1 MRVKAAHPPAGRGAR
16 ALAVRAVRGAHSGRF
31 AVVMATGIVS
41 AVLRQHGRLVSS
53 AVLPAI
59 ADGCFAVLAAVSAW
73 RAAAFPAELC
83 GDLRSP
89 GRAFTSFAF
98 VAACD
103 VLGDRLASD
112 GQHDD
117 AAAPV

>member
-1 MRVKAAHPPAGRGAR
+1 M
-16 ALAVRAVRGAHSGRF
+16 
-31 AVVMATGIVS
+31 
-41 AVLRQHGRLVSS
+41 LRQHGRLVSS

-59 ADGCFAVLAAVSAW
+59 AAGCFAVLAPAWAW

-83 GDLRSP
+83 GDLRCT

-98 VAACD
+98 VAALD
-103 VLGDRLASD
+103 VLGDRLASA
-112 GQHDD
+112 GQHDA

>member
-1 MRVKAAHPPAGRGAR
+1 M
-16 ALAVRAVRGAHSGRF
+16 
-31 AVVMATGIVS
+31 S

-59 ADGCFAVLAAVSAW
+59 AAGCFAVLAPAWAW

-83 GDLRSP
+83 GDLRCT

-98 VAACD
+98 VAALD
-103 VLGDRLASD
+103 VLGDRLASA
-112 GQHDD
+112 GQHDA